1 MNLLKVV
8 SRTDWG
14 GDRKVLLHLYRSL
27 IRSKLDYGSI
37 VYGSACKTTLQML
50 DPIAHQGLRL
60 ALGAFRTSPVESLY
74 TEADEPPLRLRR
86 EKLALQ
92 YSLKVAAH
100 PENPTYNIVFEPK
113 YGHLYRAK
121 EKSVPSFGLRVQPS
135 LKKVGLQQDLTI
147 KETTPQ
153 LPPWT
158 LITPNVNFDMSKEN
172 KKSETAEIIFNRKF
186 TEIREKHKGYKPIY
200 TDGSKTD
207 EAVAA
212 AAVRVDKSIT
222 EAYNKNISIFTAEVR
237 ALELALKEIN
247 RCEENKHIII
257 SDSKSALQAIQDIW
271 TTNPVVRRVLE
282 LHTKIRKTKDV
293 IFCWVPSH
301 VGIRG
306 NEAADQAA
314 KAALASPV
322 SNSMVPAAD
331 WLSKPAQYVKDKRK
345 QQWDDIETNKLKEI
359 VPDLTEHHQLQ
370 CINRRDEVV
379 LTRLRIGHSR
389 LTHSYL
395 MEGEPAPRCIGCDAN
410 FTIKHILL
418 ECIDFADTRKLFYNC
433 RDLYSLFKTVAKEK
447 ILDFIREIGLY
458 YKV

>member
-1 MNLLKVV
+1 M
-8 SRTDWG
+8 
-14 GDRKVLLHLYRSL
+14 
-27 IRSKLDYGSI
+27 
-37 VYGSACKTTLQML
+37 
-50 DPIAHQGLRL
+50 
-60 ALGAFRTSPVESLY
+60 
-74 TEADEPPLRLRR
+74 
-86 EKLALQ
+86 
-92 YSLKVAAH
+92 
-100 PENPTYNIVFEPK
+100 
-113 YGHLYRAK
+113 
-121 EKSVPSFGLRVQPS
+121 
-135 LKKVGLQQDLTI
+135 
-147 KETTPQ
+147 
-153 LPPWT
+153 
-158 LITPNVNFDMSKEN
+158 
-172 KKSETAEIIFNRKF
+172 
-186 TEIREKHKGYKPIY
+186 
-200 TDGSKTD
+200 
-207 EAVAA
+207 AA
-212 AAVRVDKSIT
+212 AAVRIVKSIT

-237 ALELALKEIN
+237 VLELALKEIN
-247 RCEENKHIII
+247 RCKENEHIII

-306 NEAADQAA
+306 NEAADQAS

-331 WLSKPAQYVKDKRK
+331 WLSKPAQYIKDQRK

-458 YKV
+458 YKI